1 MKDSIL
7 LLFLFGF
14 TIHNLE
20 EAVWLTR
27 QQTSAKDK
35 VIVKMHRVVSQDQ
48 FLFGLFWVTGLA
60 YLITALYMFYPAN
73 EILMYAYFGY
83 VGAMI
88 LNIIFPHLVSTIV
101 EHCYSP
107 GLFTGI
113 LVIIPINSLI
123 VKTAINSGVIT
134 VTQLIIST
142 MVVGVFILATIPFSF
157 KLGKKI
163 ITY

>member
-27 QQTSAKDK
+27 QQTSVKDK
-35 VIVKMHRVVSQDQ
+35 VKVKMHRAVSQDP

-60 YLITALYMFYPAN
+60 YLITAFYMAYPAN
-73 EILMYAYFGY
+73 KILIYGYFGY

-88 LNIIFPHLVSTIV
+88 LNIIFPHLLSTIV
-101 EHCYSP
+101 EHCYLP
-107 GLFTGI
+107 GLFTGV

-123 VKTAINSGVIT
+123 IKTALNSGVIT
-134 VTQLIIST
+134 MTQLIMST
-142 MVVGVFILATIPFSF
+142 LVVGVFLLASLPFSF

-163 ITY
+163 IT